1 MARLPTSRP
10 PTSGLPTSRLPTSLS
25 IAIWL
30 IGSTWAVAIL
40 ARVFD
45 APREIIYAAL
55 AFGLLAGIIE
65 WLVLREGNR

>member
-1 MARLPTSRP
+1 MAKLPS
-10 PTSGLPTSRLPTSLS
+10 SLS

-40 ARVFD
+40 AHVFD

-65 WLVLREGNR
+65 WLALKENNR